1 MIYGAFHEH
10 ITQTKALNLAWR
22 GELQM
27 VIERDRE
34 RKLPVTKMATQNM
47 SIMVSKR
54 TRFIHTH
61 RNSGENR
68 LGLAV

>member
-1 MIYGAFHEH
+1 MFYGAFHEH

-27 VIERDRE
+27 VIERE
-34 RKLPVTKMATQNM
+34 HKLPVTEMATQNM